1 MSTKTVSKTE
11 SKKGASKPSSRSGSI
26 ERVKRLSNRIRGVK
40 SDLLPMDNL
49 GIPLE
54 GPKKLISTEAKAHD
68 QVLAQISMDDQ
79 STLVDPGLSETVV
92 ARKDSSSD
100 STLNPMPLAPDME
113 AIVSVLELSGN
124 LQTRPDPPVSRSL
137 QVPEPGVNHL
147 ISSDHPYD
155 VPKGLLKDMS
165 ELEGGEAVNAPEIG
179 DRSRDFSAALES
191 HGGVEA
197 KTPPAPLMGLTLT
210 PGERGARTS
219 EAEALSSS
227 PLTKSRV
234 YPLVE
239 ASKQAIQE
247 FRDSLGGL
255 SISTQEMDERVSAL
269 KDSLKLAMDTQP
281 SSEFHTAGSQ
291 SQLDTEEIQPLAES
305 DQGGSQQPSG
315 AGPNLGPQVLPTTLE
330 ATSKSGVGKG
340 GEEPEDPV
348 ICEICNK
355 NLATQGRLC
364 DRCSKEDLEST
375 DAAGGGEGQGDPSK
389 TPPADPPVIKPSV
402 ASQIREDIYLSKF
415 SAQAQALDA
424 GMRRSQTVLLELK
437 LLHNVLQL
445 LGGANGPESLNR
457 SRLAIHNLRQPDVSM
472 NQRTGPPVVKVL
484 GLREAIQLIDQ
495 VKDFPFT
502 EVAVYHTY
510 VLGRRVAPRKID
522 GVSVEVLQDE
532 VLQAWFGRIYVLKR
546 LLTDPLFLDW
556 VFKPGVQIGDQVIK
570 KGVSIEQRME
580 FLEECCDTM
589 IQLFT
594 AFSAQSGIR
603 GPAQVWD
610 HRAGLHRP
618 PEIPLEASVTPC
630 LLWNM
635 RLLEDCAFFKEQRG
649 LGWPKEG
656 YNIHRLRSILFSTM
670 TAFQIIVDKVTS
682 SQNGDLHHAFLAIA
696 MEVDGLRGQP
706 QDRRGHWS
714 DFHSLVVPWVSR
726 ENWLKMEEELHR
738 WHDELHCTSEFLK
751 RIHPPSPGPI
761 PNLFLK
767 KDLPKVKDLNV
778 RFEQQASESSF
789 KRPIL
794 MDLVDTS
801 TPRRG
806 TVGSDSRY
814 RRSDQSPARI
824 DPSTKV
830 YVEAIREVLI
840 PHAEKRSRS
849 EEQEAYLKGI
859 EFSRDK
865 EAYGSQ
871 GREGAKDWS
880 RQNGASERST
890 SERGRRDDPDRAN
903 LGRPSRSQS
912 GGSPGGDPP
921 PWRPPGGGG
930 GSDGDPDDDDDDDE
944 KDRQGNGTG
953 NNSSRKKLLLRC
965 EVCDEPGHRRGD
977 RLCPLRQKYCML
989 CQTNSHD
996 YQDCHL
1002 RSDAPKCELC
1012 GSSAHGDPRQCPIL
1026 VAEEKRRARD
1036 LLHSDPNM
1044 SYANWKAKMDMG
1056 SDLKGRFPQ
1065 EADITI
1071 NSEYK
1076 NEVER
1081 RRKEEERREREEL
1094 KRTELH
1100 QANLTRTL
1108 QKASIEAHE
1117 VTKQMTSSQL
1127 AQLPPGSE
1135 LPQKSKDH
1143 IEKAG
1148 TTVFLNHLGTLSRP
1162 GNNPMKDVS
1171 LEDLGF
1177 GKDVTFSGDNRGLS
1191 IKQFLKQFDEA
1202 KDSRQ
1207 WDDTVS
1213 AKLISGRFRGPA
1225 KVWYDNLTLDA
1236 STKTDAAFYSTLKG
1250 HLIKRFQRKR
1260 DWVDKNSLFRQVRWD
1275 KNLYRGSHLSFWED
1289 TQNAALRFME
1299 DFDPR
1304 DTFTVKQVQD
1314 FLTSNHFFSQA
1325 RDEVTTFLLERGVE
1339 DDPAGIKRE
1348 LQRKEDI
1355 MMRTQ
1360 RKPPFPGR
1368 SEMFRRDRFRSINAL
1383 EAQSDQSERTPLQ
1396 LYWDEVDQDL
1406 EERALEIEALKKNNL
1421 DATGEEDSKICWVC
1435 HRPGHIKANC
1445 PDLKDL
1451 ERTRGRRPGE
1461 DGRFKDSQV
1470 PGYESDAL
1478 RRNWTGPRTV
1488 PQKRTESTR
1497 PRGRY
1502 TPLKRAAGSKKPTS
1516 VQRNRTYQSRR
1527 SKNTYRVAAL
1537 GASFLGEDE
1546 EIIGQLERILIAG
1559 EPGEEVFEELEGDLQ
1574 VIYDPSEIA
1583 EISQVKP
1590 SVHVNPGSVDHPEVA
1605 SVARPISLNEV
1616 EGSFKEDSNHEKEEG
1631 GYIPFR
1637 F

>member
-1 MSTKTVSKTE
+1 MSTKTISKTE
-11 SKKGASKPSSRSGSI
+11 SKKGASKPSSRSNSI

-40 SDLLPMDNL
+40 TDLVPLDNL

-54 GPKKLISTEAKAHD
+54 GPKNLISSEAEA
-68 QVLAQISMDDQ
+68 QNPVLAQTSMDDQ
-79 STLVDPGLSETVV
+79 STLVDPGLSVTVI
-92 ARKDSSSD
+92 AKKDPSSNL
-100 STLNPMPLAPDME
+100 TLNPVTLSPDLE
-113 AIVSVLELSGN
+113 AITSVLELSGN
-124 LQTRPDPPVSRSL
+124 LQTRPDQPINRSL
-137 QVPEPGVNHL
+137 QVPEPGVNNL

-155 VPKGLLKDMS
+155 VPKGLLRDMS
-165 ELEGGEAVNAPEIG
+165 ELEGGEAVDVPEIG
-179 DRSRDFSAALES
+179 DRSRDFSAILES
-191 HGGVEA
+191 QGVVGA
-197 KTPPAPLMGLTLT
+197 KMPSAPPMGPIQVPEKKGTN
-210 PGERGARTS
+210 AS
-219 EAEALSSS
+219 EAETMNSS
-227 PLTKSRV
+227 PLSKSRV

-255 SISTQEMDERVSAL
+255 SISTQEIDERVLAL
-269 KDSLKLAMDTQP
+269 KDSLKGAMETQP

-291 SQLDTEEIQPLAES
+291 SQLDTDETQPLVES
-305 DQGGSQQPSG
+305 DQGGSQQPLEGGS
-315 AGPNLGPQVLPTTLE
+315 NLGPPVLPATLE
-330 ATSKSGVGKG
+330 ASSKSMVGKG

-364 DRCSKEDLEST
+364 DKCFKEDLEAI
-375 DAAGGGEGQGDPSK
+375 DASGGGGGQGDSSK
-389 TPPADPPVIKPSV
+389 TPPVDPPVTKPSV

-415 SAQAQALDA
+415 STQAQALDA

-445 LGGANGPESLNR
+445 LGGANGPENLNR
-457 SRLAIHNLRQPDVSM
+457 SRLAIHNLRQPDASV

-502 EVAVYHTY
+502 EIAVYHTY
-510 VLGRRVAPRKID
+510 VLGRRVQPRKMD
-522 GVSVEVLQDE
+522 AVSVEVLQDE

-546 LLTDPLFLDW
+546 ILTDPLFLDW
-556 VFKPGVQIGDQVIK
+556 IFKPGAQIGDQVIK
-570 KGVSIEQRME
+570 KGISIEQRME

-603 GPAQVWD
+603 GPAQAWD
-610 HRAGLHRP
+610 HQAGLHRP

-635 RLLEDCAFFKEQRG
+635 RLLEDGAYFKEQRG

-656 YNIHRLRSILFSTM
+656 YNIDRLRSILFSTM

-696 MEVDGLRGQP
+696 MGVDGPRGQP
-706 QDRRGHWS
+706 QDRREHWS

-751 RIHPPSPGPI
+751 RIHPPSSDPI

-767 KDLPKVKDLNV
+767 KELPKVKDLNV
-778 RFEQQASESSF
+778 RFEPQPSESSF
-789 KRPIL
+789 KKPLL
-794 MDLVDTS
+794 MDLVNTS

-806 TVGSDSRY
+806 TVDSNSRY
-814 RRSDQSPARI
+814 RRADQSPAKI
-824 DPSTKV
+824 DPSTNV
-830 YVEAIREVLI
+830 YVEAIREVLS

-859 EFSRDK
+859 DFSRDK
-865 EAYGSQ
+865 ESHGSQ
-871 GREGAKDWS
+871 GREDAKSWS
-880 RQNGASERST
+880 RQNGALERSA
-890 SERGRRDDPDRAN
+890 SEGGRHDDPDRN
-903 LGRPSRSQS
+903 SSGRPFRSQS
-912 GGSPGGDPP
+912 GGGPGGDPP

-930 GSDGDPDDDDDDDE
+930 GGDGDPDDDDDGDE
-944 KDRQGNGTG
+944 DHQRNGAG

-965 EVCDEPGHRRGD
+965 EVCNETGHRRGD
-977 RLCPLRQKYCML
+977 RMCPLRQKYCML

-996 YQDCHL
+996 YQECHL

-1026 VAEEKRRARD
+1026 VAEEKRRARN
-1036 LLHSDPNM
+1036 LLHNDPNM

-1056 SDLKGRFPQ
+1056 SDLKGQFPQ
-1065 EADITI
+1065 DPDITI

-1135 LPQKSKDH
+1135 LSQKSKDH

-1148 TTVFLNHLGTLSRP
+1148 STVFLNHLGTLSRP

-1260 DWVDKNSLFRQVRWD
+1260 DWVDRNSLFRQIRWD

-1406 EERALEIEALKKNNL
+1406 EDRALEIEALKKNNL
-1421 DATGEEDSKICWVC
+1421 DATGEEESKICWVC

-1445 PDLKDL
+1445 PELKDL
-1451 ERTRGRRPGE
+1451 EKTRNRRPGE

-1478 RRNWTGPRTV
+1478 RRIWTGPRAV
-1488 PQKRTESTR
+1488 PQKRAESVR
-1497 PRGRY
+1497 PRGKY
-1502 TPLKRAAGSKKPTS
+1502 TPLKRASGSKKPTS
-1516 VQRNRTYQSRR
+1516 VQRNRTYRSRR

-1574 VIYDPSEIA
+1574 IIYDPSEIA
-1583 EISQVKP
+1583 EISQIKP
-1590 SVHVNPGSVDHPEVA
+1590 PTHVNSGSVDHPEVA

-1616 EGSFKEDSNHEKEEG
+1616 EGSFKEDSNHLEKEEE